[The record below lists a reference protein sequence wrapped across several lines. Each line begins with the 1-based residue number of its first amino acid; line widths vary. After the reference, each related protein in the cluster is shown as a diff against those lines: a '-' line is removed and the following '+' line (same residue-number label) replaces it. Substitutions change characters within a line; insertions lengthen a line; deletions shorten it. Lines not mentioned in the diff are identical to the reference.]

1 MKVCHI
7 GFSRYPGL
15 GSIAMYEYSRNL
27 SFLGVDVSVI
37 AAGKTTGEGIIDGV
51 RVFFM
56 KSPSVTNLSIYP
68 LFFVLKC
75 IFYMRK
81 IPDHEFDIIQ
91 VYHFPFSSLLP
102 FLFRSKSKKWV
113 FFTTSGPVRGS
124 FISFL
129 GWKLQ
134 TLESWIFD
142 HVILRDEAHK
152 IQFSY
157 RKDDTITIVPI
168 GANLGFFHDQKSS
181 IREKFRIDPDMFLFT
196 YAGSLNPVR
205 KIETLIDSLKSVLTH
220 EEAALMIIGNG
231 WSERLREY
239 AQVNHMEDHVIFTGE
254 IPYDQVPVYLA
265 AANCFISYVPIT
277 PEFDIQPPLKTVEA
291 LATGLPVIATD
302 TLGNRRFIRHGEN
315 GVLTG
320 DDASS
325 MSSAMLLV
333 MHNDSLREKVQK
345 NARKSIEEHDW
356 KKIVSQKLLPAYER
370 ILA

>member
-7 GFSRYPGL
+7 GFSRYPGI

-27 SFLGVDVSVI
+27 SLLGVDVCVV
-37 AAGKTTGEGIIDGV
+37 AAGETTGEKLIDGV

-56 KSPSVTNLSIYP
+56 KSPSVTNLSFYP

-75 IFYMRK
+75 ISYLRRV
-81 IPDHEFDIIQ
+81 PDNEFDIIH

-124 FISFL
+124 LISFL

-152 IQFSY
+152 TQFSY
-157 RKDDTITIVPI
+157 RDENTITIVPI
-168 GANLGFFHDQKSS
+168 GADLEFFHDQKST
-181 IREKFRIDPDMFLFT
+181 IREKYGIDPERFLFI
-196 YAGSLNPVR
+196 YAGSLSPVR
-205 KIETLIDSLKSVLTH
+205 KIETLIDSLQTVLMH
-220 EEAALMIIGNG
+220 EKATLMVIGNG
-231 WSERLREY
+231 GTERVREY
-239 AQVNHMEDHVIFTGE
+239 AQQKQLEDHVIFTGE
-254 IPYDQVPVYLA
+254 VPYDQVPIHLA
-265 AANCFISYVPIT
+265 AADCFISYVPIT

-291 LATGLPVIATD
+291 LATGLPVIATN
-302 TLGNRRFIRHGEN
+302 TLGNRRFICDGEN

-320 DDASS
+320 DDAPSI
-325 MSSAMLLV
+325 SSAMLL
-333 MHNDSLREKVQK
+333 MMRDASLREKVQN
-345 NARKSIEEHDW
+345 NARKSVEEHDW

-370 ILA
+370 ILT